1 MSKQLKSSIQ
11 RWDSLAEGVGQKVNE
26 VQKVLIL
33 VRDKQTKLDEERTKL
48 GDMKREYATKLKEV
62 QLESHDMEKVTYLR
76 RFLGQLDVAVK
87 AVATELEVLAV
98 QHSKVQE
105 QFRSLN
111 SEQVKFT
118 TLASR
123 SRKQLSDMLQR
134 ADQKDQD
141 MMNVMR
147 FEALKR

>member
-11 RWDSLAEGVGQKVNE
+11 RWDTLAEGVGQKVNE

-33 VRDKQTKLDEERTKL
+33 VRDKQTKLDEELTKL

>member
-11 RWDSLAEGVGQKVNE
+11 RWDTLAEGVGQKVNE

-134 ADQKDQD
+134 ADQIVQD